1 MRYVHI
7 LTGKVGTFV
16 KEFRNPYGRA
26 MIIKLDNGREWY
38 APYNEFRLLH
48 SS

>member
-1 MRYVHI
+1 MKYVHI

-16 KEFRNPYGRA
+16 KEFQNPYGRA
-26 MIIKLDNGREWY
+26 IMIRLDNGREWY
-38 APYNEFRLLH
+38 APAHEFRPLH